1 VWESAWSWLFVSL
14 LLLAGG
20 VGDGV
25 ESPEK
30 RTKKKKQ
37 SWIRGVGTLPQR

>member
-1 VWESAWSWLFVSL
+1 MVVAACIFVAA
-14 LLLAGG
+14 AGG